1 MHGVVFHYDYTL
13 KYQLEH
19 IRNQSK
25 LTLYNKA
32 NNFQLEGQKML
43 ICNVQDY
50 KNLCKRKQLIRFNDA
65 CQEATVCRETQL
77 ASFCKLF
84 DIHIFLVH
92 DYQLCKCHRGQ
103 FSLQI
108 RIFFL
113 FSKLQV
119 KYINIIW
126 CCRLVPSLKLISL
139 QKRLKNSSVRF
150 SWNNLTTIN
159 RLKNTEIINIFIIQS
174 YTYF

>member
-1 MHGVVFHYDYTL
+1 MHGVVSHDDYTL
-13 KYQLEH
+13 KYQLER

-43 ICNVQDY
+43 ICNAQDY

-92 DYQLCKCHRGQ
+92 DYQLCQCHRGQ
-103 FSLQI
+103 FRLQI

-113 FSKLQV
+113 FSKLHV

-126 CCRLVPSLKLISL
+126 CYRLVHGRKLIGCA
-139 QKRLKNSSVRF
+139 KRAKEVC
-150 SWNNLTTIN
+150 
-159 RLKNTEIINIFIIQS
+159 
-174 YTYF
+174 

>member
-13 KYQLEH
+13 KYQLQC

-84 DIHIFLVH
+84 DIHIFLVR
-92 DYQLCKCHRGQ
+92 DYQLCKCHGGQ

-119 KYINIIW
+119 KCINIIW
-126 CCRLVPSLKLISL
+126 SCRLQPRAKLIRL
-139 QKRLKNSSVRF
+139 QKGLKNCSM
-150 SWNNLTTIN
+150 
-159 RLKNTEIINIFIIQS
+159 Q
-174 YTYF
+174 

>member
-1 MHGVVFHYDYTL
+1 MHGVLSHDDYTL
-13 KYQLEH
+13 KYQLER

-50 KNLCKRKQLIRFNDA
+50 KNLCKRKWLIRFNDA

-84 DIHIFLVH
+84 DIHIFLVR
-92 DYQLCKCHRGQ
+92 DYQLCQCHGGQ

-108 RIFFL
+108 RAFFL

-126 CCRLVPSLKLISL
+126 CYRLVPRPKLIRSRKRIKEVFSECCGDNRASL
-139 QKRLKNSSVRF
+139 VG
-150 SWNNLTTIN
+150 
-159 RLKNTEIINIFIIQS
+159 
-174 YTYF
+174 Y

>member
-1 MHGVVFHYDYTL
+1 MHGVVSHDDYTL
-13 KYQLEH
+13 KYQLER

-92 DYQLCKCHRGQ
+92 DYQLCQCHRGQ
-103 FSLQI
+103 FRLQI

-113 FSKLQV
+113 FSKLHV

-126 CCRLVPSLKLISL
+126 RYRLVPCRKLISL
-139 QKRLKNSSVRF
+139 GRGLKKPSGKCAQ
-150 SWNNLTTIN
+150 TI
-159 RLKNTEIINIFIIQS
+159 LPA
-174 YTYF
+174 